1 MSASNHWNRV
11 QQTCGLSAF
20 DQVDTFHL
28 QWRLIEVEGE
38 VSIVLLWLVL
48 DATGWS
54 VSKYMPSSLLNNLLF
69 CLVISGWSFKVEM
82 KRHQWMILKLF
93 HTFQW
98 DNVLISLFKSS
109 NLCGRRWEERD
120 AEAFLRMFK
129 NFEAFG
135 LSTNLVQTRK
145 QEKTNVKKTC
155 CNCKFPTKTDHVQ
168 LLNMFGNTCIL
179 KTSNPRKDMRFIK
192 KKTS

>member
-11 QQTCGLSAF
+11 QQTCGLSTF

-28 QWRLIEVEGE
+28 QRRLVEVEGE

-54 VSKYMPSSLLNNLLF
+54 VSKYMPSSLLNNLLILLF
-69 CLVISGWSFKVEM
+69 CLVYLDDLSKS
-82 KRHQWMILKLF
+82 QWNDTDEWYLACLYLF
-93 HTFQW
+93 HVFQL
-98 DNVLISLFKSS
+98 DDVLISLFKSS
-109 NLCGRRWEERD
+109 NLCGRRWEESD

-135 LSTNLVQTRK
+135 LSTNLVQTR
-145 QEKTNVKKTC
+145 NRKKRTW
-155 CNCKFPTKTDHVQ
+155 
-168 LLNMFGNTCIL
+168 
-179 KTSNPRKDMRFIK
+179 K
-192 KKTS
+192 KSVATVNSQQRRIMHNSWICLVTPASSRQAI